1 MDNLVGKKLVS
12 RRPSEKDRRCWYAI
26 ITDKGKKLA
35 ENSQQTMIEQQKKII
50 AKLPDKEIDNVYKAL
65 KIYVEKYEELLKES
79 LAEM

>member
-1 MDNLVGKKLVS
+1 
-12 RRPSEKDRRCWYAI
+12 
-26 ITDKGKKLA
+26 
-35 ENSQQTMIEQQKKII
+35 MIEQQKKII